1 MCNDLKQN
9 LNKNIKMAKYHQE
22 HLKKACIFCKT
33 NIEKKRRDEES
44 DKTNADII
52 E

>member
-1 MCNDLKQN
+1 MD
-9 LNKNIKMAKYHQE
+9 KYHQE

-44 DKTNADII
+44 HKTNADII